1 MSGVVG
7 RHSDVSPHTRKIV
20 KREFP
25 RLQLAKSS
33 LDTQVEISRYLA
45 NRSRL
50 QDICR
55 TRESSVRSVQGWLDT
70 RNIANFI
77 D

>member
-7 RHSDVSPHTRKIV
+7 RHSNVSPHTRKIV

-33 LDTQVEISRYLA
+33 LDTEVEISRYLA

-55 TRESSVRSVQGWLDT
+55 TQESSVDRMRVKTKWRHDLLKVV
-70 RNIANFI
+70 
-77 D
+77 